1 MPLRFPWKKKKTGTR
16 ISQMVKDQ
24 FHRRKNAASPLVVE
38 TGFPTSIVD
47 LIVNHRD
54 RFKKPSSPSLR
65 SKRNNPP
72 PPPPPLIDDPDFV
85 SPPQSPPPPPP
96 PSTSLTSPALLIL
109 PPGIA
114 VPITGEQESDAPS
127 HRGESRPQDIVIQG
141 EDGICNTVKPNR
153 VLVVVLMIFLMVVLA
168 LGTKKF
174 AMGITMSAFLLFFL
188 EYLGKH
194 VPGFFTPYSK
204 AKERLRPIVM
214 GAWSFV
220 SSKMARLEEEDE
232 DEDCVFK
239 APLVESVS
247 PPVCSFG
254 ECDGKSSVIQEIEIE
269 ELEEV
274 QYRNEKSCEKSF
286 FDRKLKCEGDLE
298 VRMEKET
305 EVRSE
310 FSEFKIEES
319 HKAKIKSKMKMV
331 VPKKFR
337 SLRKKPKDLETEL
350 TPTRDGN
357 FSVLEEKEYHQEL
370 EFEHESKLSGIV
382 NVRDA
387 CDAITSSGDLIDG
400 VVETMVVAKDNSL
413 EKEENSG
420 YMVLFLIAL
429 LGLVGGRVFALLF
442 ILAWCFLSRSREAIR
457 RCLKVPTV
465 RSFINV

>member
-65 SKRNNPP
+65 SKKNNP

-85 SPPQSPPPPPP
+85 SPPQSPPP
-96 PSTSLTSPALLIL
+96 SISLTSPALLIS
-109 PPGIA
+109 PPRIA
-114 VPITGEQESDAPS
+114 VPIAGDQESDAPS
-127 HRGESRPQDIVIQG
+127 HRGESQDIVIQG
-141 EDGICNTVKPNR
+141 EDGICNAMKPNR
-153 VLVVVLMIFLMVVLA
+153 VLVVVLNIFLMVVLA

-174 AMGITMSAFLLFFL
+174 ALGITVSAFLLFFL

-194 VPGFFTPYSK
+194 VSGVFEPYSK

-220 SSKMARLEEEDE
+220 SSKMGRLEEED
-232 DEDCVFK
+232 CVFK
-239 APLVESVS
+239 SPLVESVS
-247 PPVCSFG
+247 PPVCSFAKS
-254 ECDGKSSVIQEIEIE
+254 DGKSSVIQEIEIE

-274 QYRNEKSCEKSF
+274 QYRNDISYEKSL
-286 FDRKLKCEGDLE
+286 FDRELKCEGDLE

-310 FSEFKIEES
+310 FSEFKIGES
-319 HKAKIKSKMKMV
+319 HKAKIKSKMKIV

-337 SLRKKPKDLETEL
+337 SFRKKPKDLETEL
-350 TPTRDGN
+350 TPTGYGN

-370 EFEHESKLSGIV
+370 EFEHESKLNGIV

-387 CDAITSSGDLIDG
+387 CDAISSSGELIDG
-400 VVETMVVAKDNSL
+400 VVETMVVAKDNSIQ
-413 EKEENSG
+413 KEENSG

-457 RCLKVPTV
+457 RCLNVPTV
-465 RSFINV
+465 RRYFINTDEFG

>member
-65 SKRNNPP
+65 SKKNNPP
-72 PPPPPLIDDPDFV
+72 PPAPPLIDDLDFV
-85 SPPQSPPPPPP
+85 SPPQSPPPP

-127 HRGESRPQDIVIQG
+127 HRGESQPQDIVIQG

-174 AMGITMSAFLLFFL
+174 ALGITVSAFLLFFL

-220 SSKMARLEEEDE
+220 SSKMARLEEEE
-232 DEDCVFK
+232 EEEDCLFK

-254 ECDGKSSVIQEIEIE
+254 ESDGKSSVIQEIEME

-310 FSEFKIEES
+310 FSEFKIGES
-319 HKAKIKSKMKMV
+319 HKAKIKSKMKLI

-350 TPTRDGN
+350 TLTGDSN

-370 EFEHESKLSGIV
+370 EFEHESKLNGIV
-382 NVRDA
+382 NARDA
-387 CDAITSSGDLIDG
+387 CEAISSSVELIDG
-400 VVETMVVAKDNSL
+400 VVETMVVAKDNSI

-465 RSFINV
+465 RRYIW